1 MTEQS
6 MRLDMAMG
14 RASRTRRQFEATPV
28 TAGEQQVSVVIVG
41 RGA

>member
-14 RASRTRRQFEATPV
+14 RASRTRRQFAATPV
-28 TAGEQQVSVVIVG
+28 TAGEQ
-41 RGA
+41 